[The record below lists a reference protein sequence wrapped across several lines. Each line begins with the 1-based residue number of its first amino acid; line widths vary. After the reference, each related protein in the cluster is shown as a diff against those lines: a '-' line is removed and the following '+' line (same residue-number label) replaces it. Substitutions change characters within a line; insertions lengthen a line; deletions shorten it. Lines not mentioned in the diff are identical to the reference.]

1 MANQKFNCSV
11 ACNGIY
17 FDIQWEEEIA
27 LLKDG
32 LSQTKGVNSLHRKK
46 GDIIDRENFAKM
58 IKEYANFKKQY
69 VRHFR
74 YDSNAE
80 STNFGEITT
89 SLVFCIDQ

>member
-1 MANQKFNCSV
+1 MANQKLNCSV

-17 FDIQWEEEIA
+17 VDFHWEDEIS

-32 LSQTKGVNSLHRKK
+32 LSQTVGEKSLDQKK
-46 GDIIDRENFAKM
+46 GDIIDREKFAKM

-74 YDSNAE
+74 YDSKAE

-89 SLVFCIDQ
+89 

>member
-17 FDIQWEEEIA
+17 VDIHWEDEIA
-27 LLKDG
+27 LLKERV
-32 LSQTKGVNSLHRKK
+32 SQTEGVKSLDQKK
-46 GDIIDRENFAKM
+46 GDIIDRENFAKL

-89 SLVFCIDQ
+89 SLVL